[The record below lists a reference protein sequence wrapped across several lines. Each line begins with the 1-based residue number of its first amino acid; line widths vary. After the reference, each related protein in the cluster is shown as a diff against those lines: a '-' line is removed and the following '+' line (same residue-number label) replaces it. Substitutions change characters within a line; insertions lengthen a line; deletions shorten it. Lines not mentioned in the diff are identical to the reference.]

1 MQCNEI
7 QQRWGNETNPLQSSF
22 FSLYSHTDWGRV
34 NPGDVFNL
42 GNCLGVGAVWFTVS
56 ASLYDEKNV
65 PTMAGV
71 GVQLAVVTASFVT
84 PLGPLLGPGVLLGTT
99 ILSGLASVRGTSL
112 SGIYGDGK
120 LLTVRGMADPGSD
133 AYLLHF
139 ADAAEV
145 AAAPYAGPPSKEQLL
160 RMNEAIKSAG
170 GGGGGGSSSSMS
182 SDVPVKEEEPMM
194 MASSASSEAS
204 TSSSEDLRMRL

>member
-1 MQCNEI
+1 M
-7 QQRWGNETNPLQSSF
+7 
-22 FSLYSHTDWGRV
+22 

-42 GNCLGVGAVWFTVS
+42 GNRLGVGAVWFTVS

-65 PTMAGV
+65 PTMAAV
-71 GVQLAVVTASFVT
+71 GVQLAVVTASFFT
-84 PLGPLLGPGVLLGTT
+84 PLGPLASAGVFIG
-99 ILSGLASVRGTSL
+99 ISSLSGLTSVRGTSL

-145 AAAPYAGPPSKEQLL
+145 AAAPYAGPPSKEQLQ
-160 RMNEAIKSAG
+160 RMNEAIKSA
-170 GGGGGGSSSSMS
+170 GGGGGSSSSMS
-182 SDVPVKEEEPMM
+182 SDVPVKEEAPMM

>member
-1 MQCNEI
+1 M
-7 QQRWGNETNPLQSSF
+7 
-22 FSLYSHTDWGRV
+22 

-71 GVQLAVVTASFVT
+71 GVQLAVVTAAFVT

-99 ILSGLASVRGTSL
+99 ILSGLASVKGTSL

-120 LLTVRGMADPGSD
+120 LLTIRGMADPGSD

-145 AAAPYAGPPSKEQLL
+145 AAAPYAGPPSQEQLR
-160 RMNEAIKSAG
+160 RMNEAINSAG
-170 GGGGGGSSSSMS
+170 GGGGVTSSMS
-182 SDVPVKEEEPMM
+182 SDVPVKDEVPMM